1 MTIDELLAMIDANIP
16 ALKGKLRFEKG
27 RYDAENGH
35 AHLYFLSDI
44 LVEAGMFLA
53 LKKIMFRAFPGMRL
67 SLRVASPSH
76 AEGFLERPEQYAHV

>member
-53 LKKIMFRAFPGMRL
+53 LSDLTGRRITTSELDEEA
-67 SLRVASPSH
+67 
-76 AEGFLERPEQYAHV
+76 RP